1 MQGNLRYRG
10 ALYKKVGLMRKRWRP
25 SQFSRE
31 FVVPP
36 HLKAD
41 WHFDA
46 KNFIRFRRGYPL
58 LQVGEEAVLLVTKFR
73 H

>member
-1 MQGNLRYRG
+1 
-10 ALYKKVGLMRKRWRP
+10 MRKRWRP